1 MDITHTFC
9 TQHLI
14 PPKSMYFLTYY
25 NHTTEYDRSNS
36 IAGKLHLKWHIDLN
50 DTKNVKAIINPDPG
64 KVMKNEDKE
73 PNVVNFH
80 VKITWA
86 LGSRL

>member
-1 MDITHTFC
+1 MDIPHKFC
-9 TQHLI
+9 TQRLI
-14 PPKSMYFLTYY
+14 PPKSMLFLTYY
-25 NHTTEYDRSNS
+25 NYTTEYDRRNS
-36 IAGKLHLKWHIDLN
+36 IAGILHLIWNIDLN
-50 DTKNVKAIINPDPG
+50 DTKNKKAIINPDPG

-86 LGSRL
+86 LGSQL

>member
-1 MDITHTFC
+1 MN
-9 TQHLI
+9 
-14 PPKSMYFLTYY
+14 FLTYSNY
-25 NHTTEYDRSNS
+25 TTEYDRINS
-36 IAGKLHLKWHIDLN
+36 IAGILHLKWNIDLN
-50 DTKNVKAIINPDPG
+50 DTKHVKEIINPDPC